1 LLRRPL
7 EVADTMLWVSS
18 DQPQKKVFL
27 IVSDQTV
34 PGLEKTRHNRTFS
47 GRKGV

>member
-1 LLRRPL
+1 LLRSPL

-27 IVSDQTV
+27 IVYDQTI
-34 PGLEKTRHNRTFS
+34 PGLEKTRRNRTFS
-47 GRKGV
+47 GSKSV